1 MDDVLVGLFAL
12 VLGAAVC
19 FLGLRLWFVMLPIL
33 GFIAGFFLGAEF
45 ITAVFGDGFLSTVT
59 GWIIGIVVGLA
70 FAVLSYFI
78 WYAGAIIAAA
88 SVGAVLGSG
97 LMRAFDVN
105 TNWVVT
111 IVALAGATLFAL
123 VALLIALPIYIVIIN
138 TALAGAVAAVTGA
151 MLVLNRIDLDELERG
166 PAWAFISE
174 SWFWVLVWIVLAALG
189 IGYQLTTLEE
199 AAFPEDR
206 WTRSRQSYAV

>member
-1 MDDVLVGLFAL
+1 MDDVLVGLLAL

-19 FLGLRLWFVMLPIL
+19 FLGLRIWFVLLPIW
-33 GFIAGFFLGAEF
+33 GFIAGFFLGADF
-45 ITAVFGDGFLSTVT
+45 VTAAFGDGFLSTVT
-59 GWIIGIVVGLA
+59 GWIIGIVVGIAL
-70 FAVLSYFI
+70 AVLSYFI
-78 WYAGAIIAAA
+78 WYAGAIIVAA
-88 SVGAVLGSG
+88 SVGALIGSG

-105 TNWVVT
+105 TDWVVF
-111 IVALAGATLFAL
+111 IVALAGAILFGL
-123 VALLIALPIYIVIIN
+123 IALLINFPVYIVIIN

-151 MLVLNRIDLDELERG
+151 MLILNRIDLDELENG

-174 SWFWVLVWIVLAALG
+174 SWFWVLVWIVVAALG
-189 IGYQLTTLEE
+189 MGYQLTTLEE